1 VSTSRRFW
9 PLVLPPLL
17 MALVVRVLI
26 AAADRV
32 PTNDATAFLTSGES
46 LLAGDGYARFGSAET
61 SVPPLVPA
69 MLAAFARVTGD
80 PTLGFSLHHV
90 LWGTLLVLPVAAS
103 ARAVAGNRAGW
114 LAGWAVALCPGLA
127 VAAGIDGGG
136 TELPAAVAVATGLA
150 LVLDRNHLPT
160 GWRAVAV
167 GACAALAYLL
177 RADALPAALVVLA
190 ALALRVVR
198 AQRQP
203 GATELRGPPALTSGR
218 APLRPRRPQRS
229 PALTA
234 VTLAAAAAVTVAAPW
249 PLWVQQQTGEL
260 QLTGK
265 AADTSLAGWQ
275 ALAQHDRVQRDA
287 LLYRLDD
294 TGEIVRRHQ
303 QSLVDLA
310 GSDPASFAAV
320 QRTNLAM
327 LVEQTVV
334 PAQQWQSEPPA
345 PLPTWQLVPL
355 PALLLAGWAVVRRR
369 REARVQV
376 VVAVAA
382 ANVAVTLAFFVQPRY
397 LATAVTMA
405 CVLVGVGLAGV
416 ASSTWRRSLQALLA
430 VLAVV
435 AMVAAV
441 PGRDPRSSLPE
452 PVEQRA
458 VGQVL
463 AATAPE
469 ARVMTR
475 SMTVRYY
482 LGRRTVPFPYGTPE
496 QVVAYACRKKV
507 DLIVLDERVRALRP
521 PLADWFGAGPW
532 PGVRLVRDVLVDGA
546 TARVLAVECGVLAA
560 GVRDD
565 PRWGASPG

>member
-1 VSTSRRFW
+1 
-9 PLVLPPLL
+9 VLPSVAA
-17 MALVVRVLI
+17 ALVVRVLI
-26 AAADRV
+26 AAADQV

-46 LLAGDGYARFGSAET
+46 LLAGDGYARFGTTET

-69 MLAAFARVTGD
+69 MLAAFARLTGD
-80 PTLGFSLHHV
+80 PTLGFSVHHV
-90 LWGTLLVLPVAAS
+90 LWGTLLVLPVAAA
-103 ARAVAGNRAGW
+103 ARAVAGERAGW
-114 LAGWAVALCPGLA
+114 RAGWAVALCPGLA

-150 LVLDRNHLPT
+150 LVLDPRHQPT
-160 GWRAVAV
+160 GGRAVAV
-167 GACAALAYLL
+167 GAAAALAYLL
-177 RADALPAALVVLA
+177 RADALPAALVLLT
-190 ALALRVVR
+190 ALVLRVVR
-198 AQRQP
+198 AGRRLP
-203 GATELRGPPALTSGR
+203 DGAATTAHPPAT
-218 APLRPRRPQRS
+218 LRPA
-229 PALTA
+229 PALAA
-234 VTLAAAAAVTVAAPW
+234 VALAAAAALAVAAPW

-260 QLTGK
+260 RLTGK

-275 ALAQHDRVQRDA
+275 ALARHDRAERDA

-294 TGEIVRRHQ
+294 SGEIVRRHE

-310 GSDPASFAAV
+310 GSDPASFAAL

-334 PAQQWQSEPPA
+334 PAQQWQSAPPA
-345 PLPTWQLVPL
+345 ALPTWQLVPL

-369 REARVQV
+369 REPRVQV

-405 CVLVGVGLAGV
+405 CVLVGVALADV
-416 ASSTWRRSLQALLA
+416 ASSTWRRGLQGLLA

-441 PGRDPRSSLPE
+441 PGRDPRSPLPE
-452 PVEQRA
+452 PVEQRE

-463 AATAPE
+463 AATAPQ

-482 LGRRTVPFPYGTPE
+482 FGRRTVPFPYGTPE

-521 PLADWFGAGPW
+521 PLADWFGSGPW
-532 PGVRLVRDVLVDGA
+532 PGLRLARDVTVDGA

-560 GVRDD
+560 GEREGTAD
-565 PRWGASPG
+565 RT